1 MAKNIKVILT
11 DPAGKRVDQRL
22 SGPQE
27 EGGLAVDLYGLVLA
41 DGSLVEMVLPCRQ
54 HELMVNWSSSEAAPA
69 EKIRRRLVR
78 QAMNARDFDQHLLA
92 MDATAGS
99 APAQLFILRYPQ
111 PDADPET
118 RGPFP
123 VEPGKPWKLTFEHPK
138 RTAAVVVIG
147 SGGVCVKSDIF
158 GPAGIYLEYEYPGR
172 LPVEVAP
179 TLSPSEMN
187 LVNADDVEAFRSVVL
202 SRLDAQGISAGDLR
216 FGGRLGGFFRSS
228 ALGLASAMA
237 IGDATNCWREVVAF
251 ECERRRLCVD
261 GAERKAFVNGK
272 SVKMPPATVWQNGF
286 AFWPTTRLPEIVES
300 TCPPVFRL
308 AIKQG
313 QAEKARDFLM
323 KFGGM
328 DGISGLN
335 IGDLVRE
342 TLSRVEEE
350 AISEAM
356 AKGASPAR
364 TAL

>member
-1 MAKNIKVILT
+1 MAKNLKVILT

-41 DGSLVEMVLPCRQ
+41 DGSLVEMALPCCQ

-78 QAMNARDFDQHLLA
+78 QAMNARDFEQNLLA
-92 MDATAGS
+92 MDATAG
-99 APAQLFILRYPQ
+99 ATPAQLFILRYPQ
-111 PDADPET
+111 PGADPET

-138 RTAAVVVIG
+138 RTAAIIVIG

-158 GPAGIYLEYEYPGR
+158 GPAGIQLEYEYPGR

-216 FGGRLGGFFRSS
+216 FGGAWAGSFARPPSGCRLRWRWPMPPTVGGRWSHSS
-228 ALGLASAMA
+228 AS
-237 IGDATNCWREVVAF
+237 GDACAST
-251 ECERRRLCVD
+251 ERSARR
-261 GAERKAFVNGK
+261 
-272 SVKMPPATVWQNGF
+272 S
-286 AFWPTTRLPEIVES
+286 
-300 TCPPVFRL
+300 
-308 AIKQG
+308 
-313 QAEKARDFLM
+313 
-323 KFGGM
+323 
-328 DGISGLN
+328 
-335 IGDLVRE
+335 
-342 TLSRVEEE
+342 
-350 AISEAM
+350 
-356 AKGASPAR
+356 
-364 TAL
+364 